1 MSEITIGVL
10 SLQGD
15 FEPHINHFIKLQIP
29 SLNIIQVRNVN
40 DLGLCDGLVIPGG
53 ESTTVRRCCAYEN
66 DTLYNAL
73 LHFIHVLKKPIWGTC
88 AGCILLSKNVE
99 NIKLYSNFG
108 NKFSFGGLDITI
120 CRNFYGSQVK
130 VIATFSHEL
139 YGSNIIAA
147 VEQNNCLGTV
157 FHPELLPHTAFQQYF
172 YEKVKNYKYS

>member
-29 SLNIIQVRNVN
+29 SLNIIQVRNVH

-66 DTLYNAL
+66 DTLYN
-73 LHFIHVLKKPIWGTC
+73 
-88 AGCILLSKNVE
+88 NVE

-120 CRNFYGSQVK
+120 CRNFYGSQNDSFICSLNIISDSSAFKKDLTAACIRAPYIREILSDEVK
-130 VIATFSHEL
+130 VLATFSHES
-139 YGSNIIAA
+139 YGPNIIAGK
-147 VEQNNCLGTV
+147 EFFDNTPK
-157 FHPELLPHTAFQQYF
+157 FFF
-172 YEKVKNYKYS
+172 S